1 MSLRPALLAQLL
13 SFDDEA
19 FVALAN
25 RGLLRRAYKDLES
38 SPPRLLEEGA
48 EHLLLECGAYQ
59 LRFDLRGPAF
69 AQCSCPASGVCQHIL
84 TAALGLR
91 EILAEPGET
100 LAAEPAPDQRQALIQ
115 TLLALPQ
122 AELLKHAGKPGYR
135 WAWQF
140 VMDLDQPHG
149 LQIAGEQNLTLTL
162 GTPPLTLRYM
172 GGPLGGMLADQRSG
186 ALEKYQ
192 VAAVLALRRW
202 QGLEL
207 IAPEPVGAANAE
219 SSPVLRDAARRRLRA
234 SARQLLEESV
244 AVGLAHLSSAMQ
256 QRYVTLA
263 VWAQGAD
270 YPRLALSLRRLAD
283 QVQLLL
289 ERAAG
294 ADGQRLF
301 DELSRCYALLQALE
315 TAAQRGEEPARLLGQ
330 ARSQYTPS
338 AALELW
344 GLGASAWRSASG
356 YQGLSLVFWSPAQ
369 QGFLSCTEVRP
380 VLQRSF
386 NPLTRY
392 RSAGPWSGLLSPAH
406 ASGRRLS
413 LMGGQVN
420 GEGRLSVAESVQA
433 TLLEPLSSAQCGQ
446 LPAAQDWNALL
457 QARSAQRRSLLTPV
471 RPMNDWTL
479 LQPAAV
485 GAVQFDRARQ
495 VLVWPLR
502 DRSGATLWVE
512 LVYSAYSRHA
522 IGRIEQ
528 LASEPWVEGTRL
540 VARVFERA
548 GTLIAEPLS
557 LIRPSAAADGTLLD
571 ALHFDPAPSGEPVMA
586 LAVTDEPDIEQQSE
600 PQDET
605 EYEPQPTTGHLLP
618 ELAGWLCQQAER
630 GVDPHVA
637 PGIGQAL
644 QQRGASLRAAGY
656 SAFERGP
663 EDAGVPARLI
673 IAHYLCLQYQYLQAS
688 GADLAAS

>member
-48 EHLLLECGAYQ
+48 EHLLLECGPYQ
-59 LRFDLRGPAF
+59 LRFDQRGPAF

-84 TAALGLR
+84 AGALGLR
-91 EILAEPGET
+91 EMLAEQGPPLAPGAEP
-100 LAAEPAPDQRQALIQ
+100 EPAPDQRQVLLDS
-115 TLLALPQ
+115 LLALPH
-122 AELLKHAGKPGYR
+122 AELLKHGGKPGYR

-140 VMDLDQPHG
+140 VMDLDLEQELHLG
-149 LQIAGEQNLTLTL
+149 GEHNLTLTL

-186 ALEKYQ
+186 ALEKHQ
-192 VAAVLALRRW
+192 VAAVLALRRL

-207 IAPEPVGAANAE
+207 IAPEPLGGANAE
-219 SSPVLRDAARRRLRA
+219 STPALREAARSRLRQG
-234 SARQLLEESV
+234 ARQLLEESV
-244 AVGLAHLSSAMQ
+244 AVGLAHLSQAMQ

-301 DELSRCYALLQALE
+301 DELSRCYALLQALAS
-315 TAAQRGEEPARLLGQ
+315 AAQRGEEPVRLLGQ

-338 AALELW
+338 TALELW
-344 GLGASAWRSASG
+344 GLGANAWRSASG

-369 QGFLSCTEVRP
+369 QGFLSCTEARP
-380 VLQRSF
+380 ELQRGF
-386 NPLTRY
+386 NPLLRY
-392 RSAGPWSGLLSPAH
+392 RHPGPWSGLLSPAH

-413 LMGGQVN
+413 LMGAQVN
-420 GEGRLSVAESVQA
+420 GDGRLSVAESVQA
-433 TLLEPLSSAQCGQ
+433 TVLEPLTAAQWQQ
-446 LPAAQDWNALL
+446 LPAAADWSVLL
-457 QARSAQRRSLLTPV
+457 QARSAQRRSLLTPA
-471 RPMNDWTL
+471 RPMNDWAL

-485 GAVQFDRARQ
+485 GAVQFDSTRQ
-495 VLVWPLR
+495 TLVWPLY
-502 DRSGATLWVE
+502 DHQGATLWVE
-512 LVYSAYSRHA
+512 LRYGAFTRHA

-528 LASEPWVEGTRL
+528 VAGEPWVEGSRL
-540 VARVFERA
+540 VARVYEHA
-548 GTLIAEPLS
+548 GRLIAEPLS
-557 LIRPSAAADGTLLD
+557 LIRAAAAPGQPVLD
-571 ALHFDPAPSGEPVMA
+571 ALHFDQAPATATPPA
-586 LAVTDEPDIEQQSE
+586 AV
-600 PQDET
+600 DET
-605 EYEPQPTTGHLLP
+605 LDAPLQEVPLPSCHLLP
-618 ELAGWLCQQAER
+618 EFAGWLCQQAER

-637 PGIGQAL
+637 SGVDQAL
-644 QQRGASLRAAGY
+644 QQRGLSLRAAGY
-656 SAFERGP
+656 SAFERMAP
-663 EDAGVPARLI
+663 EAGVPARLI
-673 IAHYLCLQYQYLQAS
+673 IAHYLCLQYQHLQAA
-688 GADLAAS
+688 GGDIPTR